1 MKTFKPNS
9 FISSPFRHLM
19 KIPRIRLGFSLR
31 AKILTSLILVILG
44 FSTSVFLANH
54 FVLQKNTIQN
64 VNKKMQEADS
74 FFWHFLNARSQEL
87 LSQARLVTE
96 LPILRTVLVAAD
108 YPTILDTA
116 KSYLQTMK
124 VDFIWLTDEN
134 GRLLVRTDKPGERGT
149 LLSEPAILKA
159 LKGEDS
165 VEIALLDG
173 QLFQFAAV
181 PLLTA
186 VPGAAEK
193 KVWGVLLT
201 GALLND
207 SLANYLKEATHT
219 DITFFVEDRVVAS
232 SLPESHLRQFQEP
245 ATRKEIQTLYQQIS
259 SPQNPHTVTAFTI
272 SSGKEKYLSHASLL
286 SSYIG
291 PKNAWYLSQKSLKEE
306 LAPYQQV
313 HGMLLIIGFLS
324 LLLSGVVGL
333 FVARGIANPIS
344 AVTQAAEI
352 LRKGSWPEPIPATKE
367 DEVGTLAKT
376 FNQMVT
382 SLKSHQE
389 RMSALRTI
397 DLAISGSLDLRLTL
411 NVLLEQLMRQLGVHA
426 VDILLFNPQT
436 LTLEFAAG
444 KGFRT
449 RALQR
454 THLRLGEGYAGK
466 AALERRTIHIPDLK
480 RENSFTRSPLL
491 PAEDF
496 VTYFGF
502 PLIARGEVKG
512 VLEVFHRAPLDP
524 TGEWREFLDTF
535 AGQAAVAVD
544 SATLFENLQ
553 RSHTELLLA
562 YDATLEGW
570 VKALDLRDRETE
582 QHTQR
587 VTEMTLRLAR
597 AMNVPEES
605 LVHIR
610 RGALLHDIGKIGV
623 PDAIL
628 CKPGPLT
635 EEEWA
640 IMRKHPVFAY
650 EMLSPIDFLRPAL
663 DIPYCHHEKWDGS
676 GYPRGLKGEQI
687 PLPARLFSIV
697 DVWDALTSD
706 RPYRKAWPL
715 EKTLNYLQ
723 EQAGKHFDPRVL
735 EKFLTLLKDV

>member
-1 MKTFKPNS
+1 
-9 FISSPFRHLM
+9 M

-31 AKILTSLILVILG
+31 AKILTSLTLVILG

-64 VNKKMQEADS
+64 LKQKLQEADS
-74 FFWHFLNARSQEL
+74 FSWHFLNAHGREL
-87 LSQARLVTE
+87 LSRTRLVSE
-96 LPILRTVLVAAD
+96 LPILRAVLGEAD

-124 VDFIWLTDEN
+124 VDLIWLTDEK

-181 PLLTA
+181 PLLTV
-186 VPGAAEK
+186 VPGVAEK
-193 KVWGVLLT
+193 KVWGVLLAGT
-201 GALLND
+201 PLND

-232 SLPESHLRQFQEP
+232 SLTESHLRQFQEP

-259 SPQNPHTVTAFTI
+259 SPQNPHTVSAFTL

-324 LLLSGVVGL
+324 LLLSGIVGL

-344 AVTQAAEI
+344 AVTRAAEI

-466 AALERRTIHIPDLK
+466 AALERRTIYIPDLK
-480 RENSFTRSPLL
+480 QENSFTRSPLL

-512 VLEVFHRAPLDP
+512 VLEVFHRTPLDP

-597 AMNVPEES
+597 AMNVPQES

-663 DIPYCHHEKWDGS
+663 DIPYSHHEKWDGS
-676 GYPRGLKGEQI
+676 GYPRSLKGEQI
-687 PLPARLFSIV
+687 PLPARLFSVV